1 MKFDSKAIRN
11 NFSLIIIKNPDLL
24 NSIKDYFY
32 QKLLYEFDHKNIF
45 FCTKNEI
52 DSYIKVNIKTKYVMV
67 IEEGLFLNGY
77 ADNDFIRRYVSDLS
91 KYSLIGHLLDRKERY
106 YELHSQHFILNVDDW
121 KKANMP
127 SFLTKQSNNLAGI
140 IRSHENFH
148 DDYTPISVQH
158 DSNKKISCNKMK
170 FGGLVVSELLKKG
183 FNIRPFNNN
192 ERHNKKFVYYDVDDQ
207 IKNILTYDRL
217 PENSFYYPISTANTS
232 VNFNNPYKNY
242 ISVANGIDSLR
253 RIKNVYKSVKQITYY
268 DISITSLI
276 FTEILINKFNND
288 YKDFVIHFEEN
299 LEARRWTTLHAD
311 RLGYSQL
318 DQYNLDINQVLP
330 ILEHIRKN
338 NIKVN
343 YYFGDITRTSILE
356 TINSDTMISLT
367 NAFVYQHNHI
377 RKSEWFYWLNK
388 VKENKNKIDVLC

>member
-1 MKFDSKAIRN
+1 M
-11 NFSLIIIKNPDLL
+11 II
-24 NSIKDYFY
+24 F
-32 QKLLYEFDHKNIF
+32 LY
-45 FCTKNEI
+45 
-52 DSYIKVNIKTKYVMV
+52 Y
-67 IEEGLFLNGY
+67 
-77 ADNDFIRRYVSDLS
+77 
-91 KYSLIGHLLDRKERY
+91 
-106 YELHSQHFILNVDDW
+106 
-121 KKANMP
+121 
-127 SFLTKQSNNLAGI
+127 KQW
-140 IRSHENFH
+140 
-148 DDYTPISVQH
+148 
-158 DSNKKISCNKMK
+158 
-170 FGGLVVSELLKKG
+170 
-183 FNIRPFNNN
+183 
-192 ERHNKKFVYYDVDDQ
+192 
-207 IKNILTYDRL
+207 
-217 PENSFYYPISTANTS
+217 
-232 VNFNNPYKNY
+232 
-242 ISVANGIDSLR
+242 
-253 RIKNVYKSVKQITYY
+253 
-268 DISITSLI
+268 
-276 FTEILINKFNND
+276 LINKFNND